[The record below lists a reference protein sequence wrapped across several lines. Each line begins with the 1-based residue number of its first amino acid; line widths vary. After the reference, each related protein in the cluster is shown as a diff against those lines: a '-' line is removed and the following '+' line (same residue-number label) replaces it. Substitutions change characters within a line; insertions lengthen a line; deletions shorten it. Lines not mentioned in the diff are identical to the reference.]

1 MASTAVLPDR
11 AAVSPV
17 AAPEV
22 AEALDRRAVARPK
35 QLASREEQIINE
47 RIESALGADSEDGTL
62 GTAADQSWTESEK
75 SDHGPDE
82 TAA

>member
-1 MASTAVLPDR
+1 V
-11 AAVSPV
+11 V
-17 AAPEV
+17 
-22 AEALDRRAVARPK
+22 RPK

-62 GTAADQSWTESEK
+62 GTAADQSWTEGEK